1 VSESRQ
7 CRVLDEDAPSP
18 AQVRLTS
25 TSVAR
30 SFLFWSAWRVG
41 EVRTL
46 QWRDYDRTEQTLRLR
61 PEHSKWSRAE

>member
-1 VSESRQ
+1 
-7 CRVLDEDAPSP
+7 
-18 AQVRLTS
+18 VRLTS